1 MIFSHTSTIYIL
13 RSLSLTSY
21 YQIYQLLFLQRNPFP
36 RCESNAPRRQIGIC
50 QKFTS
55 NPQTNISTSL
65 NHPATH
71 ASNTKQS
78 IPFDMALRLRR
89 ICSTNEFFNTR
100 SGALTTHL
108 MKRGYIH
115 SLVNHAIE
123 EVRQIP
129 RSRALETSVKKESHR
144 IQFVVRFNP
153 ALPNIY

>member
-13 RSLSLTSY
+13 RSLLLASY
-21 YQIYQLLFLQRNPFP
+21 YQIYQLLFLQRNPFA

-71 ASNTKQS
+71 ASHTKQS

-89 ICSTNEFFNTR
+89 ICSTNEFFNTFWC
-100 SGALTTHL
+100 AHNTP
-108 MKRGYIH
+108 Y
-115 SLVNHAIE
+115 E
-123 EVRQIP
+123 ERIYTQ
-129 RSRALETSVKKESHR
+129 SR
-144 IQFVVRFNP
+144 
-153 ALPNIY
+153 